1 MARRFM
7 FGGLVTDSDKVGA
20 NSGYVVFPQGSC
32 VRPPRVDYL
41 AVPSG
46 IPVGRQE

>member
-7 FGGLVTDSDKVGA
+7 FGGLVTDGDKVGT
-20 NSGYVVFPQGSC
+20 NPGYVVFPQGSC
-32 VRPPRVDYL
+32 ICPPRVDYL

-46 IPVGRQE
+46 VSVGRQE